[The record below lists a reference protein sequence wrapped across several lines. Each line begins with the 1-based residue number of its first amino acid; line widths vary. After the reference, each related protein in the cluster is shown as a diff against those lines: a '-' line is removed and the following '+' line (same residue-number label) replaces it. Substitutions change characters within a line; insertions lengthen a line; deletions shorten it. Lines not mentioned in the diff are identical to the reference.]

1 MHPVK
6 APEIIVDI
14 ISPSTA
20 HRDEKYKFEIYE
32 KEKVKYYIIIYPE
45 ELSAKVFK
53 LDGKEYDKQG
63 DFTNESYAFD
73 ETTCNVSI
81 DFEKVFKRFKK

>member
-1 MHPVK
+1 MHLVK